1 MAKKKVPKF
10 RTELKKRLR
19 AKNKLQT
26 NKLIYAVA
34 AGLGIILIIILIIIF
49 TGDRKAV
56 DKKKLILDTLGYLKK
71 VSAITNVDAFPEEN
85 KALVIYSSSSAGGSN
100 SDSNLNF
107 QDMARYA
114 AIRLSNEIKDEVVII
129 VFKDFDRRDKDYQVS
144 FKNGEKVGEK
154 LLD

>member
-1 MAKKKVPKF
+1 MAKKKTPKF

-19 AKNKLQT
+19 SKNKLQT

-34 AGLGIILIIILIIIF
+34 AGLGIILIIVLITVF

-71 VSAITNVDAFPEEN
+71 VSAITNVDAFPQEN
-85 KALVIYSSSSAGGSN
+85 KALVIYSSSSAGGTN
-100 SDSNLNF
+100 DSNLDF
-107 QDMARYA
+107 RKMARYA

-129 VFKDFDRRDKDYQVS
+129 VFRDFDRRDKDYQVS
-144 FKNGEKVGEK
+144 FKNGELTDEK